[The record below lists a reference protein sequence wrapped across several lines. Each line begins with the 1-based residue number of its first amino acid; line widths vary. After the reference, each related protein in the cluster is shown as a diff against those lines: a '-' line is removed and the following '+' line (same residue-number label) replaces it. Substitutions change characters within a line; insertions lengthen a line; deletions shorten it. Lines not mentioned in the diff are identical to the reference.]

1 MSLRKVWSH
10 QQQGALT
17 HRCHCGQVG
26 VALGAAAI
34 LLLAVGL
41 ACLILPALFGGQTGS
56 PGERAQFA
64 VGDSTAPTASVQEDV
79 GYSGD
84 RLVVIPEPVLPPGT
98 DTGMYRAG
106 RPYPPPFSS
115 ENDNMPAL
123 GIPVEKV
130 WGLSG
135 MPPGEPV
142 TPR

>member
-1 MSLRKVWSH
+1 MAF
-10 QQQGALT
+10 GA
-17 HRCHCGQVG
+17 V
-26 VALGAAAI
+26 AI

-41 ACLILPALFGGQTGS
+41 VCLIIPALCGGQSGS
-56 PGERAQFA
+56 PAERAQFA
-64 VGDSTAPTASVQEDV
+64 VGDSTAPTASAQQDM

-84 RLVVIPEPVLPPGT
+84 PLEEMPISVLPPGT

-106 RPYPPPFSS
+106 RPYPPPISS
-115 ENDNMPAL
+115 ENENMPAL